1 MTRGPAVTLILLLAA
16 ISMGTNPSS
25 AGPPSTSP
33 PGTIA
38 PDPHKA
44 AEELIALT
52 SGDQTVSEVRDQMR
66 AMMSAQMGAAN
77 VPDDARALTLH
88 YQQQMVDLLFSE
100 LSSERLKPEYV
111 EAYATTFTPDE
122 LAGLVAFFK
131 TAPGRAYVDK
141 MPIVTRKVMELSS
154 ARVQSLSPQL
164 LRMQDQLLNELKA
177 AAAAADGD

>member
-1 MTRGPAVTLILLLAA
+1 MTRGPAVTLIVLLAA
-16 ISMGTNPSS
+16 ISLGTNPSS
-25 AGPPSTSP
+25 AGPPSAGP
-33 PGTIA
+33 PGA

-52 SGDQTVSEVRDQMR
+52 NGDQTVTEVRDQMR
-66 AMMSAQMGAAN
+66 AMMSAQMGAAS
-77 VPDDARALTLH
+77 VPDDMRALTLH

-100 LSSERLKPEYV
+100 LSSAKLKPEYV
-111 EAYATTFTPDE
+111 DVYAATFTPDE

-141 MPIVTRKVMELSS
+141 MPIVTRKVMELSQ